1 MNTENKDTLYAR
13 WLINDLTPEEK
24 SLFEKSNDAE
34 TLKKITDTI
43 DNWSLPELKQNP
55 LSKIK
60 TRVST
65 SSNSKIIPL
74 YKKTWFTAMA
84 AAIALIVCSVWFFS
98 SQKPK
103 QIIKLSCYAG
113 ETKNFTLPDGSL
125 ITLSGNSKLS
135 YNATDFIDNRNL
147 DLQGEGYFEV
157 RKKGGFEVNFAGGTV
172 KVMGTKFTILS
183 DKNLSSVKCFEGKV
197 EVDLGSEKINLEKGN
212 GVRKLISTQS
222 EKYNLTEEVYQPE
235 QKEIHFNNT
244 PLAEVCASLS
254 LFYNV
259 SIITNDINLN
269 RNFTGLYKISNLDT
283 ALFMVFEPMGIS
295 FKHEGSSVILK
306 NK

>member
-157 RKKGGFEVNFAGGTV
+157 RKKGGFEVNFAG
-172 KVMGTKFTILS
+172 
-183 DKNLSSVKCFEGKV
+183 KV